1 MPKQLSTLSEFI
13 SEVFKEVTLSKSDA
27 EAKAAIDKFWAPQ
40 VEEKQGVYLFKIRL
54 ANPFASDVPTSAQ
67 RTRAEYEKVVK
78 TLRDELPV
86 RKLISET
93 TIIATPADSS
103 HKTGAVA
110 TTHVMTAVQNGKP
123 VIVTCVAALRIQ
135 WVAEDGHE
143 EGGHREIISD
153 ASLLSISS

>member
-1 MPKQLSTLSEFI
+1 MSKLSTLSEFI
-13 SEVFKEVTLSKSDA
+13 SEVFKEVTLSTSDA

-40 VEEKQGVYLFKIRL
+40 VKE
-54 ANPFASDVPTSAQ
+54 NDVPTSAQ

-78 TLRDELPV
+78 TLRDELPD
-86 RKLISET
+86 RKLVSEM
-93 TIIATPADSS
+93 TILATPADPS

-123 VIVTCVAALRIQ
+123 VIVTCVAVMRIQ
-135 WVAEDGHE
+135 WVAEQGHE

>member
-1 MPKQLSTLSEFI
+1 MPKQLSTLSHFI

-40 VEEKQGVYLFKIRL
+40 VEE
-54 ANPFASDVPTSAQ
+54 NDVPTSIQ

-78 TLRDELPV
+78 TLRDELPD
-86 RKLISET
+86 RKLVSET
-93 TIIATPADSS
+93 TIIATPADPS

-123 VIVTCVAALRIQ
+123 VIVTCVAAMRIQ
-135 WVAEDGHE
+135 WVAEEGHE